1 MKLKIIVLITLVF
14 GIVFGQEITDTTNVA
29 TETNDKFEQSLNAEK
44 PDVKKL
50 NKTVSTL
57 DSLIKTNQSFTSEKI
72 GQLENSITAQVKS
85 LEDLIKSVN
94 RYETNSNLHFNELEQ
109 MIGSITDNLL
119 TNENSIL
126 RIKQQNSFNEA
137 FLMERLKPGPNQK
150 FEGNGNVYKTD
161 YDNEMTASPIVIA
174 IDSLKF
180 NLDKKAKELDN
191 AIVNANA
198 QITDL
203 NNYIKKVNSESK
215 NEMELLDKTIIDRT
229 LYLIIATLIV
239 LVIIIFVFFFLKSKV
254 TQQQDSLS
262 SVKDTQKKL
271 EQESLKLDEKTIDL
285 IENQLTV
292 LNLQETTEV
301 DHTLPLKVGEEIH
314 RMRKR
319 LKTMEES
326 QDTKVLKKR
335 IESLEDKI
343 NDMGYKIVNLEG
355 QTFNEGMTVEA
366 RFIPDENLKDGEEI
380 IKRVIKPQI
389 NYKDTLIQAA
399 QVEVAQGIK
408 S

>member
-271 EQESLKLDEKTIDL
+271 ELESLKLDEKTIDL

-326 QDTKVLKKR
+326 QGTKVLKKR

-380 IKRVIKPQI
+380 ITRVIKPQI

-399 QVEVAQGIK
+399 QVEVAQGG
-408 S
+408 

>member
-191 AIVNANA
+191 EIVKANT

-203 NNYIKKVNSESK
+203 NNYMKKVNSESK
-215 NEMELLDKTIIDRT
+215 IEMELLDKTIIDRT

-271 EQESLKLDEKTIDL
+271 ELESLKLDEKTIDL

-380 IKRVIKPQI
+380 ITRVIKPQI

-399 QVEVAQGIK
+399 QVEVAQGG
-408 S
+408 